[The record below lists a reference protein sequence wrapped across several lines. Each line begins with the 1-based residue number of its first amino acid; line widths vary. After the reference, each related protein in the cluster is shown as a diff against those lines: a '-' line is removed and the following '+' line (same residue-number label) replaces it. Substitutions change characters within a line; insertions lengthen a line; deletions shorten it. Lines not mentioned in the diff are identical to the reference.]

1 MIERFVG
8 FINIKLFNKIC
19 VVLLEHFFN
28 LYDALNFLF
37 DPFMAISD
45 SGNDFKSF
53 FESGMSVFWLAT
65 LNIDV
70 LFLLHIGLE
79 LVDLRL
85 PGVENGLSVNEQ
97 FLELGVFDAHHI

>member
-8 FINIKLFNKIC
+8 FINIKLFYKIC

-53 FESGMSVFWLAT
+53 FESGMSVF
-65 LNIDV
+65 
-70 LFLLHIGLE
+70 
-79 LVDLRL
+79 
-85 PGVENGLSVNEQ
+85 
-97 FLELGVFDAHHI
+97 